1 MYGFTQQLIKGREI
15 VIKVT
20 LKVILIKLMLYLTH
34 HFNLATQELDIVSAV
49 HLDVF
54 NAIEFKS
61 FDHSG
66 ERVYEGYTFSVNLVG
81 QLYLSDLDLPVIS
94 SWLSES
100 CSTLA
105 YC

>member
-1 MYGFTQQLIKGREI
+1 M
-15 VIKVT
+15 
-20 LKVILIKLMLYLTH
+20 
-34 HFNLATQELDIVSAV
+34 LDIVPAV

-54 NAIEFKS
+54 NAIKFKS
-61 FDHSG
+61 FDHCR
-66 ERVYEGYTFSVNLVG
+66 ERVYEGHTFSLNLAG
-81 QLYLSDLDLPVIS
+81 ELYLSDLDLPVIS